1 MRTPETIMHIIFEM
15 FHMFNG
21 HLGQNSYRETMSNAY
36 DKQPLWITMGNTNNE
51 MPFGPIA
58 MPFHGTHHRRN
69 TRTTPLSTSP
79 TLVHG
84 IYYIVYHWT
93 GHIWLWINVM
103 TWKPNALPNN
113 HTTICMDGSMP
124 WGGRQYNKN
133 CSKHGL
139 QCHSR
144 QRRLGNLSGQ
154 PRHLM

>member
-1 MRTPETIMHIIFEM
+1 MDT
-15 FHMFNG
+15 G

-36 DKQPLWITMGNTNNE
+36 DKQSLWVTMGNTNNE

-84 IYYIVYHWT
+84 IYYMVYHWA
-93 GHIWLWINVM
+93 HLVM
-103 TWKPNALPNN
+103 NQCYDMETKCAAKQPYNNLHGWFNA
-113 HTTICMDGSMP
+113 IR
-124 WGGRQYNKN
+124 WQYNKN

-144 QRRLGNLSGQ
+144 QRRLGNLSSQ

>member
-1 MRTPETIMHIIFEM
+1 MRTPETITHIIFEM

-36 DKQPLWITMGNTNNE
+36 DKQPLWVTMGNTNNE

-84 IYYIVYHWT
+84 IYYIVYHWAHLIMNQCYDMET
-93 GHIWLWINVM
+93 KCAAKQPYNNLHGWFNAMRWQAIQQKLQQTWI
-103 TWKPNALPNN
+103 A
-113 HTTICMDGSMP
+113 MP
-124 WGGRQYNKN
+124 FKAEKAW
-133 CSKHGL
+133 
-139 QCHSR
+139 
-144 QRRLGNLSGQ
+144 
-154 PRHLM
+154 